1 MIRRIPNFDQTLN
14 RNNLVEKLLAK
25 NYKNALTL
33 AAILMIEGMR
43 INQSTQ
49 DKL

>member
-25 NYKNALTL
+25 NHKNALTL
-33 AAILMIEGMR
+33 AAILMIQRFRHPSGTRWER
-43 INQSTQ
+43 
-49 DKL
+49 